1 MRQVRKAGWTGD
13 WRSEGRGGGVWERRG
28 KADDGMVE
36 LEGNNGGCCLLRE
49 RAAGACRMKGA
60 GSEAQGLVLL
70 GALLVCH
77 HGDQGLHGSAQI
89 VRHVEQTADGGT
101 FMGVPFSLLGF
112 EGKSG

>member
-1 MRQVRKAGWTGD
+1 MGALFV
-13 WRSEGRGGGVWERRG
+13 
-28 KADDGMVE
+28 
-36 LEGNNGGCCLLRE
+36 RE
-49 RAAGACRMKGA
+49 RAGGACKDEGA

-101 FMGVPFSLLGF
+101 SMGVPFSLLGF